1 MGTTLKIYEEQITY
15 FGENSRT
22 RKQFDEIACVWGGEL
37 IEKIQEKGQ
46 KNWYISSE
54 CGAEFELLGDDVL
67 EFAEEIKKYDKDFN
81 DNAIDINEWYRCEVS
96 Y

>member
-1 MGTTLKIYEEQITY
+1 MSIDLKIYEQSISY
-15 FGENSRT
+15 VGENSRM
-22 RKQFDEIACVWGGEL
+22 RKQFEEIACVWNSEL

-46 KNWYISSE
+46 KNWYVSSE
-54 CGAEFELLGDDVL
+54 CGAEFELLGDEVL
-67 EFAEEIKKYDKDFN
+67 EFADQIKKYDKDFK